1 MSIKRTIDPKAVDE
15 GFDPQNHALV
25 ATKYFEDLKIG
36 DEFPIPSRTLDDGN
50 FVAFQACSLD
60 NHPIHYDLE
69 YCNRQ
74 GHPELLAH
82 GFQVAIQTAAGAG
95 LLPHVTGEAMVA
107 FLEQSSEFLR
117 PVYRGDTVYPNLV
130 ITELKEGRSTGTV
143 TVRSTVHNQHR
154 ELVMEGMQKY
164 LVKKRLA
171 SS

>member
-1 MSIKRTIDPKAVDE
+1 MTIKRVIDPKAVDE
-15 GFDPQNHALV
+15 KFDPERHVLV
-25 ATKYFEDLKIG
+25 ETKYFEDLAVG
-36 DEFPIPSRTLDDGN
+36 DEFPIPLRTLDDGN

-82 GFQVAIQTAAGAG
+82 GMQVVVQTVAGAG
-95 LLPHVTGEAMVA
+95 MLPHVMGEAMIA
-107 FLEQSSEFLR
+107 FIEQSSKFLR

-130 ITELKEGRSTGTV
+130 ITELTPGRSTGTV

-154 ELVMEGMQKY
+154 ELVLEGMQKY
-164 LVKKRLA
+164 LVRKREA
-171 SS
+171 SA